1 MSRLKKRT
9 VIVKLQ
15 ANSPEDPRRL
25 LEAVE
30 AAFHPSNVEVQ
41 VGATGEEDITQP
53 ESIGRRANEQM
64 EEETRRRV
72 GAHLESKATRISTEN
87 ERQGKPA
94 NARRPA
100 PPEDVVAKR
109 LTLRDKVR
117 ILRRVGWRVTV
128 KVAWEVAKELAFD
141 AARSV

>member
-15 ANSPEDPRRL
+15 ANSPEDPRRI

-30 AAFHPSNVEVQ
+30 AAFRPTNLEVQ
-41 VGATGEEDITQP
+41 VGTTGEEDVTQP

-72 GAHLESKATRISTEN
+72 GGHLGCKATRIATEN

-100 PPEDVVAKR
+100 PPEEVVAKR
-109 LTLRDKVR
+109 LALRDKMRIVR
-117 ILRRVGWRVTV
+117 NAGWRVTV
-128 KVAWEVAKELAFD
+128 KVLWEVAKELAFE
-141 AARSV
+141 AVRSV